1 MDITESFTIDGME
14 TLPDYLRHGL
24 DIVFVGLNP
33 SPHSINVGHYYG
45 NPRNRFWK
53 ALNESG
59 IVGTKLST
67 ETDYKA
73 IYYGIGFTDLVK
85 RPTPQVKDL
94 TSKDFQQWVPRARE
108 LLLEY
113 QPLVVAFQG
122 VMAYKFFHRHTEGPN
137 ISPKLGIQ
145 EGKIGHSLIFITPNP
160 SPANAQYSI
169 HDLSHWYKELG
180 NLRAKLR
187 SDN

>member
-1 MDITESFTIDGME
+1 MNSNEPFTIEGIE
-14 TLPDYLRHGL
+14 TLPDYLKHGL

-33 SPHSINVGHYYG
+33 SPHSIRIGHYYG

-53 ALNESG
+53 AINLSG
-59 IVGTKLST
+59 IIDTELST

-73 IYYGIGFTDLVK
+73 IDYGIGFTDLVK

-94 TSKDFQQWVPRARE
+94 TAKDFQKWVPRANQV
-108 LLLEY
+108 LLKY
-113 QPLVVAFQG
+113 KPLIIAFQG
-122 VMAYKFFHRHTEGPN
+122 VMGYKFFHRNTEGFN

-145 EGKIGHSLIFITPNP
+145 ELKVGDSQIFVTPNP

-169 HDLSHWYKELG
+169 YDLSHWYKELG
-180 NLRAKLR
+180 NLRSKLR
-187 SDN
+187 SCK